1 MKKPET
7 KLEAQQ
13 RKGYLFASI
22 ATFCLA
28 LTALF
33 IRELTLTYKLPSLV
47 MAFWRNLLAISILF
61 VFLLTFKR
69 ELLKL
74 ERAHLPFMMLF
85 GLGVVL
91 FNLTWTLSVVANG
104 PSIATVIVYS
114 SVPFTAFM
122 AYLFNWESVRL
133 PKIIAIAITLMG
145 CAMVSL
151 TSTTIKINW
160 GGLMIGL
167 LSGLTY
173 AAYTLLSRKAGQKG
187 INPWTAF
194 IYSFFFG
201 TIYMGLVNLFPI
213 KFITGQAASPSAMIL
228 NLPLMGWVT
237 LIGLA
242 VISTIIGFGAY
253 NTSLVHLTAS
263 TANMFLT
270 LEPIITAVFA
280 FFLFHERL
288 TSTQLLGG
296 LLVVTAVLWIRWY
309 EGQVATKQKMKALQ
323 ENQ

>member
-7 KLEAQQ
+7 KLESQQ
-13 RKGYLFASI
+13 KTGYIFASI

-33 IRELTLTYKLPSLV
+33 IRDLTITYKLPSLV

-61 VFLLTFKR
+61 VFLLIFKR
-69 ELLKL
+69 DLLKL

-85 GLGVVL
+85 GFGVVI

-122 AYLFNWESVRL
+122 AYWFMRESVRL
-133 PKIIAIAITLMG
+133 PKIIAIVITLIG

-151 TSTTIKINW
+151 TSTSIKLNL
-160 GGLMIGL
+160 GGLLIGL

-201 TIYMGLVNLFPI
+201 TIFMGLVNLFPI
-213 KFITGQAASPSAMIL
+213 KFIPGQAATPSAMVL
-228 NLPLMGWVT
+228 SLPPMGWIS

-253 NTSLVHLTAS
+253 NTSLVHLPAS
-263 TANMFLT
+263 TANMVLT
-270 LEPIITAVFA
+270 LEPLITAMFA
-280 FFLFHERL
+280 FFLFNERL
-288 TSTQLLGG
+288 SSTQLLGG
-296 LLVVTAVLWIRWY
+296 LLVVAAVLWIRWY
-309 EGQVATKQKMKALQ
+309 EGQLAAKQKLKLTPI
-323 ENQ
+323 N

>member
-1 MKKPET
+1 MKKLET

-13 RKGYLFASI
+13 KTGYIFAFI

-33 IRELTLTYKLPSLV
+33 IRDLTITYKMPSLV

-61 VFLLTFKR
+61 VFLLIFKR
-69 ELLKL
+69 DLLKL
-74 ERAHLPFMMLF
+74 ERAHLPFMMIF

-114 SVPFTAFM
+114 SIPFTAFM
-122 AYLFNWESVRL
+122 AYWFMRESVRL
-133 PKIIAIAITLMG
+133 PKIIAIVVTLIG

-151 TSTTIKINW
+151 TSTSIKLNL
-160 GGLMIGL
+160 GGLLIGL

-187 INPWTAF
+187 INPWTSF

-201 TIYMGLVNLFPI
+201 TIFMGLVNLFPI
-213 KFITGQAASPSAMIL
+213 KFIPGQAATPSAMVL
-228 NLPLMGWVT
+228 SLPPMGWIS

-253 NTSLVHLTAS
+253 NTSLVHLPAS
-263 TANMFLT
+263 TANMVLT
-270 LEPIITAVFA
+270 LEPLITAMFA
-280 FFLFHERL
+280 FFLFNERL
-288 TSTQLLGG
+288 SSTQLLGG
-296 LLVVTAVLWIRWY
+296 LLVVAAVLWIRWY
-309 EGQVATKQKMKALQ
+309 EGQLAAKQKLKLTPIH
-323 ENQ
+323 